1 MDYVPIIAQISTTV
15 VIAAILAATHA
26 TEATRVAAVAVATL
40 APAILADA
48 TSAVVTLAVAT
59 RADVRERIS
68 DADGIAVQMR
78 IARFFL

>member
-26 TEATRVAAVAVATL
+26 TEATHVAAV
-40 APAILADA
+40 ADA
-48 TSAVVTLAVAT
+48 TSAVVILADAIHAGVT

-68 DADGIAVQMR
+68 VADGIAVQMR